1 MKVERRFE
9 NRDMRHIAH
18 ALGHPFDPMG
28 ETYRNYFCTNKG
40 DPEFVGNP
48 HWNEGKSDGHYTY
61 FFVSDKGRK
70 ALAAALAEREADGG
84 WCADME
90 NAPDHNGAAH
100 FRAVEVLNNKT
111 GQSHWDL
118 HYGYIHDETGD
129 FVDAE
134 NGDPFGW
141 NAEDYT
147 HFQLITLP
155 PAKETE

>member
-1 MKVERRFE
+1 MTQPTQEQLEWAEKTVTKLLSPKLTTR
-9 NRDMRHIAH
+9 
-18 ALGHPFDPMG
+18 P
-28 ETYRNYFCTNKG
+28 
-40 DPEFVGNP
+40 
-48 HWNEGKSDGHYTY
+48 S
-61 FFVSDKGRK
+61 K

-147 HFQLITLP
+147 HFKLITLP